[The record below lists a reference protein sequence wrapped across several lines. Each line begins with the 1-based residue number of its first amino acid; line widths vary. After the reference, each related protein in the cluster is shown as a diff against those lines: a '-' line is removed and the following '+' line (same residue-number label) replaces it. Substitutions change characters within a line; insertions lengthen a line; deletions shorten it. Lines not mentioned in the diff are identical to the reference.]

1 MKNLSLS
8 NSLSNPEVES
18 LRAQVRQLRE
28 SVSELENRLA
38 DFEAGDQGDENQ
50 WGIWPY
56 CYFVSGW
63 NFGRTQFQHLGRK
76 AGKWSLTR
84 RNRRYALQNEPTNR
98 ELRLT

>member
-1 MKNLSLS
+1 MKNSLLS
-8 NSLSNPEVES
+8 NSEVES

-38 DFEAGDQGDENQ
+38 DFEADAQNDENQ

-63 NFGRTQFQHLGRK
+63 NFGRYQFQNLGRK
-76 AGKWSLTR
+76 ASRWSLTR
-84 RNRRYALQNEPTNR
+84 RNRRYRLQSENPVGEM
-98 ELRLT
+98 RLT